1 MVYAKRILIVCFIAS
16 LAGCSTLG
24 NKDKTLQEGYR
35 LGVKENISGFAEHFY
50 GNDFPY
56 FYWVSPIVQNVRIP
70 AHIENG
76 LFVPEHNEPV
86 MIKPGEWRS
95 KFAYPITSSNDKKEV
110 NHTEGGES
118 YALKYFDFDLNRD
131 ITVLP
136 ESYSGVKPAAKEKDT
151 P

>member
-1 MVYAKRILIVCFIAS
+1 MAYIKKFLAVGLVIS

-24 NKDKTLQEGYR
+24 KSNKSLEEGYR
-35 LGVKENISGFAEHFY
+35 AGVKQEMAKFTGNFY

-56 FYWVSPIVQNVRIP
+56 FYWESPIVQNVRIP

-86 MIKPGEWRS
+86 VIEPGDWRKS
-95 KFAYPITSSNDKKEV
+95 MAYPLHSPGAKEEAKK
-110 NHTEGGES
+110 TEGGRD
-118 YALKYFDFDLNRD
+118 YAFDYLNLNVRD

-136 ESYSGVKPAAKEKDT
+136 QEFVRPGGAGQDKDT
-151 P
+151 H

>member
-1 MVYAKRILIVCFIAS
+1 MVYLKKFLAVCFVVF

-24 NKDKTLQEGYR
+24 KNNKTFEEGYR
-35 LGVKENISGFAEHFY
+35 AGVKEEMAKFAENFY

-56 FYWVSPIVQNVRIP
+56 FYWESPVVQNVRIP

-86 MIKPGEWRS
+86 VINPGDWRKS
-95 KFAYPITSSNDKKEV
+95 FSYPLHCPPGKEEAK
-110 NHTEGGES
+110 NQTEGGGN
-118 YALKYFDFDLNRD
+118 YAFDYLNLSVRD

-136 ESYSGVKPAAKEKDT
+136 EAFVGAGRGGQDKDT
-151 P
+151 H